1 MVDIQQQRAA
11 VQSCCL
17 AYEAEQS
24 CNKAHLLHGPYTC
37 ILCQIAGI
45 GWSTNEAGDGQC
57 AGAETPT
64 TLRMQLQV
72 QIGSM
77 AAALDHDDG
86 SQIVHSGMQNLQSK
100 VKLYPETKEMV
111 FSVEGVGV
119 VAPNGS
125 LLETGAPHK
134 RGEVVL

>member
-1 MVDIQQQRAA
+1 MT
-11 VQSCCL
+11 
-17 AYEAEQS
+17 EADD
-24 CNKAHLLHGPYTC
+24 GP
-37 ILCQIAGI
+37 
-45 GWSTNEAGDGQC
+45 C

-100 VKLYPETKEMV
+100 VNLYPETKEIF

-134 RGEVVL
+134 RGEGFCKEINCLIGAIATIHLIVRRLYHQSNAFYIP